1 MRKYGGIVIHQS
13 HDDDGILEVVED
25 KGIRS
30 LHFGSQ
36 PIQSSMS
43 LTNPDYLQSPYA
55 RGMMGWNLFLDSF
68 DDALMIGL
76 GGGTLAKFMLQ
87 RFPESRIKVIEYRES
102 VARIAQSH
110 FGLPDDPRL
119 KILIG
124 DGGTYI
130 QEQAKALK
138 VQQQYELLLIDA
150 FDHDAM
156 SPSVNSEKFFDAC
169 LKLLSQQGLMVINL
183 WGTDKANFEQ
193 TAWYMG
199 RSFDWKILFL
209 PVRKRGN
216 IIGFGFSAGMP
227 KLSVSQLRTK
237 AKALEKQTQIEFPL
251 LLKDLKKNNKTTF
264 DRVLK
269 K

>member
-13 HDDDGILEVVED
+13 QDDDGILEVVEEN
-25 KGIRS
+25 GIRS
-30 LHFGSQ
+30 LHFGSR

-55 RGMMGWNLFLDSF
+55 RAMMGWNLFLDSF
-68 DDALMIGL
+68 DEALMIGL

-87 RFPESRIKVIEYRES
+87 RFPESRIKAIEYRQS
-102 VARIAQSH
+102 VSRIAHSH
-110 FGLPDDPRL
+110 FGLPLDPRL
-119 KILIG
+119 KICIG
-124 DGGTYI
+124 DGGAYI
-130 QEQAKALK
+130 REQAKAA

-156 SPSVNSEKFFDAC
+156 SPSVNSETFFDAC

-183 WGTDKANFEQ
+183 WGNDKAKFEQ

-199 RSFDWKILFL
+199 QSFQWKILFL

-227 KLSVSQLRTK
+227 KLSISQLRAK
-237 AKALEKQTQIEFPL
+237 AKLLEKYTQIEFPI
-251 LLKDLKKNNKTTF
+251 LLKDLKKNNNATL

>member
-1 MRKYGGIVIHQS
+1 MRKYGGTVVHQS
-13 HDDDGILEVVED
+13 HDNDGILEVVEEN
-25 KGIRS
+25 GVRS
-30 LHFGSQ
+30 LHFGSR

-55 RGMMGWNLFLDSF
+55 RAMMAWNLFLDSC
-68 DDALMIGL
+68 DEALMIGL
-76 GGGTLAKFMLQ
+76 GGGTLAKHMLLQ
-87 RFPESRIKVIEYRES
+87 FPESRIKAIEYRAS
-102 VARIAQSH
+102 VARIAHSH
-110 FGLPDDPRL
+110 FGLPKDQRL
-119 KILIG
+119 KICIG
-124 DGGTYI
+124 DGGVYI
-130 QEQAKALK
+130 REQAEKAA

-156 SPSVNSEKFFDAC
+156 SPSVNSEAFFDAC

-183 WGTDKANFEQ
+183 WGNDKAKFEK

-216 IIGFGFSAGMP
+216 IIGFGFSADMP
-227 KLSVSQLRTK
+227 EFSIRQLRAK
-237 AKALEKQTQIEFPL
+237 AKDLEKCTQIEFPI
-251 LLKDLKKNNKTTF
+251 LLKDLIKNNNATL